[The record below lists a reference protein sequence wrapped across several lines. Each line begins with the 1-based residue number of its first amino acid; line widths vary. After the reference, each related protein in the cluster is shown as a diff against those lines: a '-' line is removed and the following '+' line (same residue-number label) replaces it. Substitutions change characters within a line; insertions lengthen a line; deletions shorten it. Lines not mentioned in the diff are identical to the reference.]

1 MSKRNYVLIAAVLPL
16 IAAKVIEVAV
26 TLNSW
31 AHYVTLMAEI
41 GLPFTPTMRLAF
53 AGFWALAL
61 VILALDLWRKRAWA
75 RWWAAPL
82 LTLYGATHWL
92 WQALFVRAEFDRG
105 RLGFQ
110 ATITLVVLLPVW
122 VIAWRRGWLRR
133 DGW

>member
-1 MSKRNYVLIAAVLPL
+1 MNKRNYALIVTLLPL
-16 IAAKVIEVAV
+16 IAAKFIEVAV
-26 TLNSW
+26 TLGSRSQY
-31 AHYVTLMAEI
+31 AALMSEA
-41 GLPFTPTMRLAF
+41 GLPFTPTTRLAF

-61 VILALDLWRKRAWA
+61 VILMFDLWRMQAWA

-82 LTLYGATHWL
+82 LTLYGAAHWL

-110 ATITLVVLLPVW
+110 AAITLALLLPVW

-133 DGW
+133 DG